1 MAFVSTTIDIKDL
14 LRKLDKLS
22 ARMRGTILRK
32 AITKAGQVV
41 HKAEKATVAT
51 DTSLLKKSLGTKV
64 KIYRSGGVAVV
75 MIGPRTGFTTSG
87 RGKNKRKVQTKLG
100 AQFDAAGRKPTHYA
114 HLVEKGTKVR
124 ISKKT
129 DKSSGRMPA
138 KPFVKPALLRSRAAV
153 QHALQSTIAAEL
165 AKRL

>member
-14 LRKLDKLS
+14 LRKLDALS

-41 HKAEKATVAT
+41 HRAEKSGVAV
-51 DTSLLKKSLGTKV
+51 DEGWLKKSLGTKV
-64 KIYRSGGVAVV
+64 KIYRKGGVAVV

-87 RGKNKRKVQTKLG
+87 RGKKKRKVQTKLG
-100 AQFDAAGRKPTHYA
+100 EQLDAAGRKPTNYA

-124 ISKKT
+124 ISKSG
-129 DKSSGRMPA
+129 KSSGRMPA
-138 KPFVKPALLRSRAAV
+138 KPFVKPALMRSRAAV